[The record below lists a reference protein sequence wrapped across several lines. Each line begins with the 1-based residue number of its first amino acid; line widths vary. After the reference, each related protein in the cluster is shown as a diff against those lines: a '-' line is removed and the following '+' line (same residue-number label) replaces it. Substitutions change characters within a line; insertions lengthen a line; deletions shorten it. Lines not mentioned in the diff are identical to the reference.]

1 MIRRTLFFATLILS
15 CLALPAQEWSVRYP
29 SGHPSGY
36 NHFHDGCIDEDDVIF
51 LVGQEGP
58 DKDTPNAIVFRVG
71 PDGSHSSYPYSK
83 EGYLSKATCVVEM
96 PSDRLFVAGNLTNDT
111 CEQLLVLIFDK
122 DLHLLEER
130 QYEREVDS
138 GVFGK
143 CKAIVDTHGHV
154 VLSTYITQNNGY
166 KGVFS
171 RGVLYEFD
179 SHGDTIR
186 HRYLFEEEPDPVAYL
201 LDFKMRQMW
210 YKDQEETLLCLV
222 PGFGGVMSFITF
234 DSTFNYIEER
244 PIWTDLTE
252 KSDRTL
258 YRDCYTDHWLS
269 EQEALFFSSI
279 GDADH
284 NRLRV
289 SRVTTQG
296 DILEIFPLNARVDT
310 IDDAAQPRCMA
321 APNDSTFY
329 FSFHEHLWGYYPGA
343 ACVYQLNDQ
352 LEIVGRHIDDDH
364 ESYRTC
370 LILPTSDSGC
380 ITVNDSCIY
389 HPYAITALPFVT
401 KLRPTDFDRIPWS
414 VTYAEQA
421 TSSHNA
427 YPNPCNETLHIPI
440 SDAYRIISARCRV
453 YDLQGRTLMDCIIH
467 PECNLL
473 NLDVSKLKPGLYQ
486 YRIYSDHKTLFSE
499 KFLKK

>member
-1 MIRRTLFFATLILS
+1 MIQRSLFLAILILS

-36 NHFHDGCIDEDDVIF
+36 NHFHDGCINEDDVIF

-58 DKDTPNAIVFRVG
+58 DKDTSNAIVFRVG
-71 PDGSHSSYPYSK
+71 ADGSHASYRYDK
-83 EGYLSKATCVVEM
+83 AGYLSKATCVVEM
-96 PSDRLFVAGNLTNDT
+96 PADRLFVAGNLSNDT
-111 CEQLLVLIFDK
+111 CDQLLVLIFDK
-122 DLHLLEER
+122 DLNLLEER
-130 QYEREVDS
+130 QYERAVDS
-138 GVFGK
+138 GAFGK
-143 CKAIVDTHGHV
+143 CRAIVDAHGNV
-154 VLSTYITQNNGY
+154 ILSTYITQNNGY
-166 KGVFS
+166 KGVFN
-171 RGVLYEFD
+171 RGALYKFD
-179 SHGDTIR
+179 GYGDTIR
-186 HRYLFEEEPDPVAYL
+186 HRYLFEAAPDPVSYL

-210 YKDQEETLLCLV
+210 YKEQEETLLCLV

-234 DSTFNYIEER
+234 DSAFNYIEEH
-244 PIWTDLTE
+244 PIWTDPTG

-258 YRDCYTDHWLS
+258 YRDCYTDHWFS
-269 EQEALFFSSI
+269 EDEALFFSSI

-296 DILEIFPLNARVDT
+296 EILEIFPLNARVDT

-343 ACVYQLNDQ
+343 ACVYQLNEQ
-352 LEIVGRHIDDDH
+352 LEIVGCHIDDDH

-370 LILPTSDSGC
+370 LIFPTSDGGC

-389 HPYAITALPFVT
+389 YPFATTTLPFVK
-401 KLRPTDFDRIPWS
+401 KLTTADFDHIPWS
-414 VTYAEQA
+414 VTQVEQA
-421 TSSHNA
+421 PLTQNA
-427 YPNPCNETLHIPI
+427 YPNPCDAILHIPI
-440 SDAYRIISARCRV
+440 TDAYRTGKVRCQV
-453 YDLQGRTLMDCIIH
+453 YDLHGRTLMDCIVR
-467 PECNLL
+467 PEGDWL

-486 YRIYSDHKTLFSE
+486 YRIYSYQKTLFSE

>member
-1 MIRRTLFFATLILS
+1 MMKKLLFFAALIL
-15 CLALPAQEWSVRYP
+15 CCPALPAQEWSVRYP
-29 SGHPSGY
+29 SAYPSGY
-36 NHFHDGCIDEDDVIF
+36 NHFHDGYVDEEDVTF

-58 DKDTPNAIVFRVG
+58 DRETSNAMLFRVG
-71 PDGSHSSYPYSK
+71 PDGSHFSYQYSK
-83 EGYLSKATCVVEM
+83 AGYFSKATCIVEM
-96 PSDRLFVAGNLTNDT
+96 PGDQLFVAGNLSNDT
-111 CEQLLVLIFDK
+111 CEQLLVLVFDK
-122 DLHLLEER
+122 ALNLLEER

-138 GVFGK
+138 GTIGK
-143 CKAIVDTHGHV
+143 CRGILDAHGNV
-154 VLSTYITQNNGY
+154 ILSTYITQNNGY

-171 RGVLYEFD
+171 RGALYKFD

-186 HRYLFEEEPDPVAYL
+186 HRYLFEAEPDPVSYL

-210 YKDQEETLLCLV
+210 YKEDEETLLCLV

-234 DSTFNYIEER
+234 DSAFNYIEEH
-244 PIWTDLTE
+244 PIWTDQSG

-258 YRDCYTDHWLS
+258 YRDCYTDHWFS
-269 EQEALFFSSI
+269 EVEALFFSSI

-296 DILEIFPLNARVDT
+296 DILEIFPLNARIDT

-329 FSFHEHLWGYYPGA
+329 FSFHYHPWGYYPGV

-370 LILPTSDSGC
+370 LIFPTSDGGC

-389 HPYAITALPFVT
+389 HPYATTALPFVKRLT
-401 KLRPTDFDRIPWS
+401 LADFDRIPWS
-414 VTYAEQA
+414 VTQTEQA
-421 TSSHNA
+421 PATPNA
-427 YPNPCNETLHIPI
+427 YPNPCDETLHIPI
-440 SDAYRIISARCRV
+440 TDVYRTKSIRCQV
-453 YDLQGRTLMDCIIH
+453 YDLQGRTLMDCIVR
-467 PECNLL
+467 PEGNLL
-473 NLDVSKLKPGLYQ
+473 NLDVSKLKPGLYH
-486 YRIYSDHKTLFSE
+486 YRIYSDQKTLFSE